1 MTGAMVAHLKLKP
14 SLSRLREQRE
24 PGGELKNVVVDDD
37 DDDDDGVDDTE
48 GKELG
53 GEGRDALGS
62 TQRLKVRTFFRDI
75 IFVQLHKQAFL
86 NTVRASNRQ
95 KHF

>member
-1 MTGAMVAHLKLKP
+1 MVAHLKLKP

-24 PGGELKNVVVDDD
+24 PGGELKNVVVDD

-62 TQRLKVRTFFRDI
+62 TQRLKVRTFFSRYY
-75 IFVQLHKQAFL
+75 FCPA
-86 NTVRASNRQ
+86 A
-95 KHF
+95 